1 MSSINRSTR
10 MNARWIVRHF
20 HLWIMVT
27 YEGGDKVV
35 FCVSSAGDGSGPADL
50 VVRIQ
55 NGDAQAE
62 AELVARYSRGI
73 MLLLRHQTR
82 DEHLAADLHQD
93 VFQIVLL
100 TARGGE
106 IQSPDSL
113 NTFIR
118 NVAKNVAIGF
128 YRKHHRRGE
137 YPDSE
142 LISRVAGENCGPIR
156 SLEEQERTAM
166 ISQVLEGLSQ
176 ERDRM
181 ILRRVFLDEESKRKI
196 CSELD
201 LSPEHFDRVL
211 FRAKQRLRKLILKR
225 NGD

>member
-1 MSSINRSTR
+1 
-10 MNARWIVRHF
+10 
-20 HLWIMVT
+20 MVT

-100 TARGGE
+100 KARGGE

-128 YRKHHRRGE
+128 YRKHHRRG
-137 YPDSE
+137 
-142 LISRVAGENCGPIR
+142 
-156 SLEEQERTAM
+156 
-166 ISQVLEGLSQ
+166 
-176 ERDRM
+176 
-181 ILRRVFLDEESKRKI
+181 
-196 CSELD
+196 
-201 LSPEHFDRVL
+201 
-211 FRAKQRLRKLILKR
+211 
-225 NGD
+225 